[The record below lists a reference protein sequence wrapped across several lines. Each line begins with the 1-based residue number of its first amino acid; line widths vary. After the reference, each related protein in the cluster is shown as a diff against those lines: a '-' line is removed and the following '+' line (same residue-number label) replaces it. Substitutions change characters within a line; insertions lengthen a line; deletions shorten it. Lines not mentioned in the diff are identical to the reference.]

1 MSEKQTTSLQLDN
14 TTYTAA
20 YEEQGSGAVLLFL
33 HGFLGSSACW
43 EAVVAE
49 LADHYYCIRLD
60 MLGFGNSSKPMI
72 HYDIDRLVGFVHAFV
87 EQQNL
92 QSITLVGHSLGGWV
106 AAAYALRYPLQNLV
120 LVAPAGIRDD
130 SFCGRYNY
138 LRPLL
143 WRTPVVDW
151 GLGLTLPLWQL
162 LGRRESL
169 EYFWK
174 IRRRILANPAAYSFL
189 VHRLRPEDA
198 FDTVEK
204 DIHQIPVPTRVI
216 AGALDDTIP
225 LWHCET
231 YADRIP
237 QADLIVLPQAGHD
250 LPQRHGGAIAQ
261 QISTL
266 ISATAHKAPL

>member
-1 MSEKQTTSLQLDN
+1 MSEKNTTLLQMSDA
-14 TTYTAA
+14 TYTAA
-20 YEEQGSGAVLLFL
+20 YEDQGSGSVLLFL

-43 EAVVAE
+43 EAVIADVA
-49 LADHYYCIRLD
+49 DQYRCVRLD
-60 MLGFGNSSKPMI
+60 LLGFGDSSKPAI
-72 HYDIDRLVGFVHAFV
+72 RYDIDRLVRFVHAFV
-87 EQQNL
+87 QQKNL

-151 GLGLTLPLWQL
+151 GIGLTLPLMQL
-162 LGRRESL
+162 MGQREAL
-169 EYFWK
+169 EYFWEV
-174 IRRRILANPAAYSFL
+174 RRRILSNPAAYSFL
-189 VHRLRPEDA
+189 VNRLRPEDA
-198 FDTVEK
+198 IDTVEK
-204 DIHQIPVPTRVI
+204 EIHQITVPTCVI
-216 AGALDDTIP
+216 AGALDETIP

-237 QADLIVLPQAGHD
+237 QAKLVVLPQAAHD
-250 LPQRHGGAIAQ
+250 LPQNHGGAIAQ
-261 QISTL
+261 QIRHRVP
-266 ISATAHKAPL
+266 ATASTTPS

>member
-1 MSEKQTTSLQLDN
+1 MAEKHTLQLQVNDAS
-14 TTYTAA
+14 YTAA
-20 YEEQGSGAVLLFL
+20 YEDQGSGPVLLFL

-43 EAVVAE
+43 ETVVAT
-49 LADHYYCIRLD
+49 LAQHYRCIRLD
-60 MLGFGNSSKPMI
+60 MLGFGQSSKPAI
-72 HYDIDRLVGFVHAFV
+72 RYDIDRLVQFVHAFAL
-87 EQQNL
+87 QQNL
-92 QSITLVGHSLGGWV
+92 QPFTLIGHSLGGWV

-120 LVAPAGIRDD
+120 LVAPAGIRGD

-151 GLGLTLPLWQL
+151 GLGLAMPLLQII
-162 LGRRESL
+162 GQHESL

-174 IRRRILANPAAYSFL
+174 VRRRILANPAAYSFL
-189 VHRLRPEDA
+189 VNRLRPEDA
-198 FDTVEK
+198 IDTVEK
-204 DIHQIPVPTRVI
+204 EIHQINVPTRVI

-237 QADLIVLPQAGHD
+237 QATLLVLPNAAHD
-250 LPQRHGGAIAQ
+250 LPQRHSEAIAE
-261 QISTL
+261 QIRDLVPIT
-266 ISATAHKAPL
+266 TAPSRF